1 MAGGGWQCK
10 CLVVNDFF
18 FLPPAPCHLSFI
30 MIDSHCHLTDPRL
43 FDQIDQV
50 LARAAKAGV
59 TAMVT
64 IGTEIADDHLALEVA
79 GRYSDRVR
87 CAVGIHPNHCQN
99 AELEEIDALAMLAAD
114 DLVVAIGETG
124 LDYHY
129 TRADR
134 AKQLKFFEAQL
145 ALAQRFEK
153 PVVIHSREAIPDTLA
168 VLAGFPDVR
177 CVFHCFT
184 GTFADAEAILK
195 TSAHISFTGPITY
208 KKNDELRRVVEA
220 VPLDRLMVETDSP
233 YLSPEPV
240 RSSKTCEPAFVAHTL
255 AKVAEIKGRSVEE
268 IDRIT
273 RETTQNFFGMTIG

>member
-1 MAGGGWQCK
+1 
-10 CLVVNDFF
+10 
-18 FLPPAPCHLSFI
+18 

-50 LARAAKAGV
+50 LARASKAGV
-59 TAMVT
+59 TAMITV
-64 IGTEIADDHLALEVA
+64 GTEIADDHLALELA

-99 AELEEIDALAMLAAD
+99 AELDEIDALAMLAAD
-114 DLVVAIGETG
+114 ELVVAIGETG

-145 ALAQRFEK
+145 ELAQRFEK
-153 PVVIHSREAIPDTLA
+153 PVVIHSREAVTDTLA
-168 VLAGFPDVR
+168 VLGAFPTVR

-184 GTFADAEAILK
+184 GTEKEADAIIE
-195 TSAHISFTGPITY
+195 SNAHISFTGPITY

-220 VPLDRLMVETDSP
+220 VPLDRLMVETDAP
-233 YLSPEPV
+233 YLSPDPV
-240 RSSKTCEPAFVAHTL
+240 RSSIICEPAFVAHTL
-255 AKVAEIKGRSVEE
+255 AMVAQVKRRSVEE

-273 RETTQNFFGMTIG
+273 RETTGRFFGMTIG